1 MDKYTKKETKETKE
15 TDKKDPKQRGSLS
28 LTDLIL
34 FGLGNVVGA
43 GIFII
48 ISKSI
53 LYGGNFSLYA
63 LLTVAVISMIMGFC
77 YIEIYGRYSSSITEY
92 LAVKNTMGETV
103 GQITLYAIYLF
114 ALLSGVTIVTAMA
127 KYACKCDL
135 VSNIKNN
142 MSWTSDNHHS
152 TLETAFSIAILLII
166 AGINYLGI
174 ETSKIVANTISVVML
189 AVIGGIIALSLPYI
203 NAGKIATK
211 TPQMN
216 SFTSGSS
223 STASKGGGSS
233 TKPWDNFVLSAI
245 LSLFLYN
252 GYDFLVKISDESED
266 VENNK
271 TALIATI
278 GITTLLYAGIMI
290 AGICVLGYGKAGT
303 TYNII
308 TQLYEILTTSKLAS
322 AVYMAG
328 LFIMFNTGFLSVM
341 SATKF
346 MEGLG
351 KDSKIFM
358 PEFWAKTNEHD
369 APVNAIWVSLAIC
382 IFFALFNNETLM
394 AIFSNFTCVAILIL
408 ISIALLILRWRER
421 DDVAAQLKHNYI
433 WGNVSNMPVPVMANL
448 GILFYIMY
456 EMFKNKFWIHVI

>member
-1 MDKYTKKETKETKE
+1 MDEK
-15 TDKKDPKQRGSLS
+15 TDKKDQKERGSLS

-53 LYGGNFSLYA
+53 FYGGNFSLHA
-63 LLTVAVISMIMGFC
+63 LLTVAAISIVMGFC

-135 VSNIKNN
+135 VSTIKNN

-174 ETSKIVANTISVVML
+174 ETSKVVANTISVVML

-211 TPQMN
+211 TPQMDG
-216 SFTSGSS
+216 FTSGSS

>member
-1 MDKYTKKETKETKE
+1 MTEETKDEK
-15 TDKKDPKQRGSLS
+15 TDKKDQKDRGSLS

-53 LYGGNFSLYA
+53 FYGGNFSLYA
-63 LLTVAVISMIMGFC
+63 LLTVAAISMIMGFC

-92 LAVKNTMGETV
+92 LAVKNTMGEGV
-103 GQITLYAIYLF
+103 GQITLYAIYMF

-135 VSNIKNN
+135 VETVKHN
-142 MSWTSDNHHS
+142 MSWTTSSHHS
-152 TLETAFSIAILLII
+152 TLETAFSVALLCIM
-166 AGINYLGI
+166 AGINFLGI
-174 ETSKIVANTISVVML
+174 ETSKVVANTISVVML
-189 AVIGGIIALSLPYI
+189 VVILGIIVLSLPYI
-203 NAGKIATK
+203 EWDKLSASAPMG
-211 TPQMN
+211 P
-216 SFTSGSS
+216 SS
-223 STASKGGGSS
+223 STASKD
-233 TKPWDNFVLSAI
+233 PWDNFVLSAI

-252 GYDFLVKISDESED
+252 GYDFLVKISDESAD
-266 VENNK
+266 PENNK

-290 AGICVLGYGKAGT
+290 AGICVLGYKKAGAT
-303 TYNII
+303 HNII
-308 TQLYEILTTSKLAS
+308 TNLYEMLTTSKWAS

-328 LFIMFNTGFLSVM
+328 LFIMFNTGFLSIM

-351 KDSKIFM
+351 KNSKIFM
-358 PEFWAKTNEHD
+358 PEFWAKTNEND
-369 APVNAIWVSLAIC
+369 APSNAIWVSLAIC
-382 IFFALFNNETLM
+382 IFFALFNNATLM
-394 AIFSNFTCVAILIL
+394 AIFSNFTCISILIL
-408 ISIALLILRWRER
+408 ISIALLILRWREK
-421 DDVAAQLKHNYI
+421 DDLEAQLKHNYI

-448 GILFYIMY
+448 GVLFYIMY

>member
-1 MDKYTKKETKETKE
+1 MTEESK
-15 TDKKDPKQRGSLS
+15 KKDEKTDEKGEKRGSLS

-53 LYGGNFSLYA
+53 LYGGNFSLHA

-92 LAVKNTMGETV
+92 LAVKNTMGEGV
-103 GQITLYAIYLF
+103 GQITLYAIYMF

-135 VSNIKNN
+135 VDSIKKN
-142 MSWTSDNHHS
+142 MSWTSDSHHS
-152 TLETAFSIAILLII
+152 TLETAFSVALLCIM
-166 AGINYLGI
+166 AFINFMGI
-174 ETSKIVANTISVVML
+174 ETSKVVANTISVVML
-189 AVIGGIIALSLPYI
+189 AVILGIIVLSLPYI
-203 NAGKIATK
+203 EWDKLGASA
-211 TPQMN
+211 PAPP
-216 SFTSGSS
+216 GSK
-223 STASKGGGSS
+223 A
-233 TKPWDNFVLSAI
+233 PWDNFVLSAI

-252 GYDFLVKISDESED
+252 GYDFLVKISDESAD
-266 VENNK
+266 PENNK
-271 TALIATI
+271 TALVATI

-290 AGICVLGYGKAGT
+290 AGICVLGYKKAGASH
-303 TYNII
+303 NII
-308 TQLYEILTTSKLAS
+308 TQLYELLTTSKWAS

-328 LFIMFNTGFLSVM
+328 LFIMFNTGFLSIM

-351 KDSKIFM
+351 KDKKIFM
-358 PEFWAKTNEHD
+358 PEFWAKTNAND
-369 APVNAIWVSLAIC
+369 APSNAIWISLAIC
-382 IFFALFNNETLM
+382 VFFALFNNATLM
-394 AIFSNFTCVAILIL
+394 AIFSNFTCISILIL
-408 ISIALLILRWRER
+408 ISIALLILRWQEK
-421 DDVAAQLKHNYI
+421 DDLEAQLKHNYI

-448 GILFYIMY
+448 GVLFYIMY
-456 EMFKNKFWIHVI
+456 EMVKNKFWIHVI

>member
-1 MDKYTKKETKETKE
+1 MTEEPKKKDEK
-15 TDKKDPKQRGSLS
+15 TDKKGEKRGSLS

-63 LLTVAVISMIMGFC
+63 LLTVAIISMVMGFC

-92 LAVKNTMGETV
+92 LAVKNTMGEGV
-103 GQITLYAIYLF
+103 GQITLYAIYMF

-135 VSNIKNN
+135 VDSIKKN

-152 TLETAFSIAILLII
+152 TLETAFSVALLCIM
-166 AGINYLGI
+166 AFINFMGI
-174 ETSKIVANTISVVML
+174 ETSKVVANTISVVML
-189 AVIGGIIALSLPYI
+189 AVILGIIVLSLPYI
-203 NAGKIATK
+203 EWNKLAAK
-211 TPQMN
+211 TPQMD
-216 SFTSGSS
+216 GPA
-223 STASKGGGSS
+223 STASKG
-233 TKPWDNFVLSAI
+233 PWDNFVLSAI

-252 GYDFLVKISDESED
+252 GYDFLVKISDESAD
-266 VENNK
+266 PENNK
-271 TALIATI
+271 TALISTI

-290 AGICVLGYGKAGT
+290 AGICVLGYKKAGASH
-303 TYNII
+303 NII
-308 TQLYEILTTSKLAS
+308 TQLYELLTTSKWAS

-328 LFIMFNTGFLSVM
+328 LFIMFNTGFLSIM

-351 KDSKIFM
+351 KDKKIFM
-358 PEFWAKTNEHD
+358 PEFWAKTNEND
-369 APVNAIWVSLAIC
+369 APSNAIWISLAIC
-382 IFFALFNNETLM
+382 VFFALFNNATLM
-394 AIFSNFTCVAILIL
+394 AIFSNFTCISILIL
-408 ISIALLILRWRER
+408 ISIALLILRWQEK
-421 DDVAAQLKHNYI
+421 DDLEAQLKHNYI

-448 GILFYIMY
+448 GVLFYIMY

>member
-1 MDKYTKKETKETKE
+1 MEEPKKKEEK
-15 TDKKDPKQRGSLS
+15 TDKNGEKRGSLS

-53 LYGGNFSLYA
+53 FFGGNFSLYA
-63 LLTVAVISMIMGFC
+63 LLAVAVISMIMGFC

-92 LAVKNTMGETV
+92 LAVKNTMGEGV
-103 GQITLYAIYLF
+103 GQITLYAIYMF

-135 VSNIKNN
+135 VDSIKKN
-142 MSWTSDNHHS
+142 MSWTTDSHHS
-152 TLETAFSIAILLII
+152 TLETAFSVALLCIM
-166 AGINYLGI
+166 AFINFMGI
-174 ETSKIVANTISVVML
+174 ETSKVVANTISVVML
-189 AVIGGIIALSLPYI
+189 AVILGIIVLSLPYI
-203 NAGKIATK
+203 EWDKLGVK
-211 TPQMN
+211 TPQMD
-216 SFTSGSS
+216 GP
-223 STASKGGGSS
+223 ASKG
-233 TKPWDNFVLSAI
+233 PWDNFVLSAI

-252 GYDFLVKISDESED
+252 GYDFLVKISDESAD
-266 VENNK
+266 PENNK
-271 TALIATI
+271 TALISTI

-290 AGICVLGYGKAGT
+290 AGICVLGYKKAGT
-303 TYNII
+303 THNIV
-308 TQLYEILTTSKLAS
+308 TNLYEMLTTSKWAS

-328 LFIMFNTGFLSVM
+328 LFIMFNTGFLSIM

-351 KDSKIFM
+351 KDKKIFM
-358 PEFWAKTNEHD
+358 PEFWAKTNEND
-369 APVNAIWVSLAIC
+369 APSNAIWISLAIC
-382 IFFALFNNETLM
+382 VFFALFNNATLM
-394 AIFSNFTCVAILIL
+394 AIFSNFTCVATLIL
-408 ISIALLILRWRER
+408 ISIALLILRWREK
-421 DDVAAQLKHNYI
+421 DDLEAQLKHNYI

-448 GILFYIMY
+448 GALFYIMY

>member
-1 MDKYTKKETKETKE
+1 MKEK
-15 TDKKDPKQRGSLS
+15 TDKKDQKQRGSLS

-53 LYGGNFSLYA
+53 FYGGNFSLYA
-63 LLTVAVISMIMGFC
+63 LATVATISMIMGFC

-92 LAVKNTMGETV
+92 LAVKNTMGEGV
-103 GQITLYAIYLF
+103 GQITLYAIYMF

-135 VSNIKNN
+135 VETVKQN
-142 MSWTSDNHHS
+142 MSWTTDSHHS
-152 TLETAFSIAILLII
+152 TLETAFSVALLCIM
-166 AGINYLGI
+166 AFINFMGI
-174 ETSKIVANTISVVML
+174 ETSKVVANTISVVML
-189 AVIGGIIALSLPYI
+189 VVILGIIVLSLPYI
-203 NAGKIATK
+203 KWDKLAA
-211 TPQMN
+211 PAP
-216 SFTSGSS
+216 FP
-223 STASKGGGSS
+223 GGGSS
-233 TKPWDNFVLSAI
+233 ATASTGGGSASSTQSKGPWDNFVLSAI

-252 GYDFLVKISDESED
+252 GYDFLVKISDESAD
-266 VENNK
+266 PENNK
-271 TALIATI
+271 TALISTI

-290 AGICVLGYGKAGT
+290 AGICVLGYKKSGAT
-303 TYNII
+303 HNIV
-308 TQLYEILTTSKLAS
+308 TNLYEMLTTSKWAS

-328 LFIMFNTGFLSVM
+328 LFIMFNTGFLSIM

-351 KDSKIFM
+351 KNSKIFM
-358 PEFWAKTNEHD
+358 PEFWAKTNEYD
-369 APVNAIWVSLAIC
+369 APSNAIWVSLAIC

-394 AIFSNFTCVAILIL
+394 AIFSNFTCISILIL
-408 ISIALLILRWRER
+408 ISIALLILRWQEK
-421 DDVAAQLKHNYI
+421 DDLEAQLKHNYI

-448 GILFYIMY
+448 GVLFYIMY

>member
-1 MDKYTKKETKETKE
+1 MTESEPKKKDEK
-15 TDKKDPKQRGSLS
+15 TDKKRGSLS

-53 LYGGNFSLYA
+53 FYGGNKSLYA
-63 LLTVAVISMIMGFC
+63 LLTVAAISIVMGFC

-103 GQITLYAIYLF
+103 GQITLYTIYMF
-114 ALLSGVTIVTAMA
+114 ALLSGITIVTAMA

-135 VSNIKNN
+135 VDTIKQN
-142 MSWTSDNHHS
+142 MSWTTDSHHS
-152 TLETAFSIAILLII
+152 TLETAFSIALLCIM
-166 AGINYLGI
+166 AFINFMGI
-174 ETSKIVANTISVVML
+174 ETSKVVANSISIIMLVVIL
-189 AVIGGIIALSLPYI
+189 GIILVSLPYI
-203 NAGKIATK
+203 EWDKITAAAPLPK
-211 TPQMN
+211 TN
-216 SFTSGSS
+216 SK
-223 STASKGGGSS
+223 A
-233 TKPWDNFVLSAI
+233 PWDNFVLSAI

-266 VENNK
+266 PENNK
-271 TALIATI
+271 TALISTI
-278 GITTLLYAGIMI
+278 GITTLLYAGIII
-290 AGICVLGYGKAGT
+290 AGICVLGYKNAGT
-303 TYNII
+303 TQNII
-308 TQLYEILTTSKLAS
+308 TNLYEMLTTSKLAS

-328 LFIMFNTGFLSVM
+328 LFIMFNTGFLSIM

-358 PEFWAKTNEHD
+358 PEFWAKTNAYD
-369 APVNAIWVSLAIC
+369 APSNAIWISLAIC
-382 IFFALFNNETLM
+382 VFFALFNNETLM
-394 AIFSNFTCVAILIL
+394 AIFSNFTCIAILIL
-408 ISIALLILRWRER
+408 ISISLLILRWQEK
-421 DDVAAQLKHNYI
+421 DNFEAQAKYNYI
-433 WGNVSNMPVPVMANL
+433 GGNVSNLPVPVIANL
-448 GILFYIMY
+448 GALFYIMY

>member
-1 MDKYTKKETKETKE
+1 MTEKTKDEK
-15 TDKKDPKQRGSLS
+15 TDKKGEKQRGSLS

-53 LYGGNFSLYA
+53 FFGGNFSLYA

-92 LAVKNTMGETV
+92 LAVKNTMGEGV
-103 GQITLYAIYLF
+103 GQITLYAIYMF

-135 VSNIKNN
+135 VDSVKKN
-142 MSWTSDNHHS
+142 MSWTTDSHHS
-152 TLETAFSIAILLII
+152 TLETAFSIALLCIM
-166 AGINYLGI
+166 AFINFLGI
-174 ETSKIVANTISVVML
+174 ETSKLVANSISVIML
-189 AVIGGIIALSLPYI
+189 AVILGIIVLSLPYI
-203 NAGKIATK
+203 EWSKLTASA
-211 TPQMN
+211 PM
-216 SFTSGSS
+216 GSS
-223 STASKGGGSS
+223 SKG
-233 TKPWDNFVLSAI
+233 PWDNFVLSAI

-252 GYDFLVKISDESED
+252 GYDFLVKISDESAD
-266 VENNK
+266 PENNK

-278 GITTLLYAGIMI
+278 GMTTLLYAGIMI
-290 AGICVLGYGKAGT
+290 AGICVLGYKKAGT
-303 TYNII
+303 THNIV
-308 TQLYEILTTSKLAS
+308 TNLYEILTTSKWAS

-328 LFIMFNTGFLSVM
+328 LFIMFNTGFLSIM

-351 KDSKIFM
+351 KDKKIFM
-358 PEFWAKTNEHD
+358 PEFWAKTNEND
-369 APVNAIWVSLAIC
+369 APSNAIWITLAISV
-382 IFFALFNNETLM
+382 FFALFNNATLL
-394 AIFSNFTCVAILIL
+394 AIFSNFTCVATLIL
-408 ISIALLILRWRER
+408 ISIALLILRWQEK
-421 DDVAAQLKHNYI
+421 DDVEAQLKHNYI
-433 WGNVSNMPVPVMANL
+433 WGNVSNMPVPVIANL
-448 GILFYIMY
+448 GVLFYIMY

>member
-1 MDKYTKKETKETKE
+1 MEEPKKKEEK
-15 TDKKDPKQRGSLS
+15 TDKNGEKRGSLS

-53 LYGGNFSLYA
+53 FFGGNFSLYA
-63 LLTVAVISMIMGFC
+63 LLAVAVISMIMGFC

-92 LAVKNTMGETV
+92 LAVKNTMGEGV
-103 GQITLYAIYLF
+103 GQITLYAIYMF

-135 VSNIKNN
+135 VDSIKKN
-142 MSWTSDNHHS
+142 MSWTTDSHHS
-152 TLETAFSIAILLII
+152 TLETAFSVALLCIM
-166 AGINYLGI
+166 AFINFMGI
-174 ETSKIVANTISVVML
+174 ETSKVVANTISVVML
-189 AVIGGIIALSLPYI
+189 AVILGIIVLSLPYI
-203 NAGKIATK
+203 EWDKLGVK
-211 TPQMN
+211 TPQMD
-216 SFTSGSS
+216 GP
-223 STASKGGGSS
+223 ASKG
-233 TKPWDNFVLSAI
+233 PWDNFVLSAI

-252 GYDFLVKISDESED
+252 GYDFLVKISDESAD
-266 VENNK
+266 PENNK
-271 TALIATI
+271 TALISTI

-290 AGICVLGYGKAGT
+290 AGICVLGYKKAGT
-303 TYNII
+303 THNIV
-308 TQLYEILTTSKLAS
+308 TNLYEMLTTSKWAS

-328 LFIMFNTGFLSVM
+328 LFIMFNTGFLSIM

-351 KDSKIFM
+351 KDKKIFM
-358 PEFWAKTNEHD
+358 PEFWAKTNEND
-369 APVNAIWVSLAIC
+369 APSNAIWISLAIC
-382 IFFALFNNETLM
+382 VFFALFNNATLM
-394 AIFSNFTCVAILIL
+394 AIFSNFTCVATLIL
-408 ISIALLILRWRER
+408 ISIALLILRWREK
-421 DDVAAQLKHNYI
+421 DDLEAQLKHNYI

-448 GILFYIMY
+448 GVLFYVMY